1 MFHSAV
7 PRANEKQRR
16 SDEAI
21 LAPLIQLVD
30 PASGQL
36 RGPFKP
42 NDILSKIDRKE
53 YVLVQVTEGAF
64 AKGDSKAN
72 VKQEWSLHELPIC
85 RLLSKRLEYA
95 RQRDKKKTPTQSQPK
110 VLQLSWSVTGND
122 LTHKIAKTRRDLER
136 GHKVRVVILSKKG
149 TRRALPGSQE
159 DERRTD
165 MVQQLLTDLCAPTP
179 DSKQPI
185 ARVNSDP
192 TWKNARSLVEF
203 MLDGISSSSSS

>member
-42 NDILSKIDRKE
+42 HDILSKIDRKE

-122 LTHKIAKTRRDLER
+122 LAHKIAKTRRDLER
-136 GHKVRVVILSKKG
+136 GTRSVLSFSPKKARG
-149 TRRALPGSQE
+149 APYPVARKMSGALTWCSRYSQIFAH
-159 DERRTD
+159 
-165 MVQQLLTDLCAPTP
+165 LCL
-179 DSKQPI
+179 I
-185 ARVNSDP
+185 
-192 TWKNARSLVEF
+192 RS
-203 MLDGISSSSSS
+203 SPSHA